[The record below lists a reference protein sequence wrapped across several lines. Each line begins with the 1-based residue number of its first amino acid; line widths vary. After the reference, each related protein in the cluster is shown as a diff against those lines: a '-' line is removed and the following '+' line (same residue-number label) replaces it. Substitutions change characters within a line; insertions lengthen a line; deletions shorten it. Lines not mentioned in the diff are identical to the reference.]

1 MDELICILY
10 VDDEECLL
18 EISKIFLERTGP
30 FSVDIVTSAPAALDM
45 MKARHYDAIIS
56 DYQMPEMDG
65 IEFLRSVRTAGDS
78 IPFIIFTGK
87 GREEVE
93 VQAFSCG
100 ADAYL
105 QKGGNPK
112 EQFAELALQ
121 IRKAVQKR
129 RESAVPTSSEVNEI
143 GEFDYL

>member
-1 MDELICILY
+1 MNELICVLY
-10 VDDEECLL
+10 VDDEQCLL

-30 FSVDIVTSAPAALDM
+30 FSVEIVTSAPAALDM
-45 MKARHYDAIIS
+45 MKARRYDAIIS

-65 IEFLRSVRTAGDS
+65 IEFLRSVRTTGDT

-93 VQAFSCG
+93 VQAFSGG
-100 ADAYL
+100 ADCYL

-112 EQFAELALQ
+112 EQFAELAFQ

-129 RESAVPTSSEVNEI
+129 RESPGAAASKVNEI
-143 GEFDYL
+143 GEFDHY